1 MLRGKYNS
9 AVIHARNRRSSARGF
24 TLLELLVS
32 MLIGLI
38 VTGAAFSVLEF
49 TTSDVKLTTE
59 RAHLDQAGRVALENI
74 MLKLHSSCVAA
85 ELRPIQIG
93 SNENELAL
101 LSERSLL
108 NKYNEPASSP
118 TEVRERKIVFNSAAK
133 TLTEKS
139 WPTLSP
145 KFEASEPATPT
156 TLLLLK
162 GVRRTVQEGKEVP
175 IFRYY
180 RYYKSGDTIPT
191 GDTTLPYGELN
202 PTPLASAAMACKTE
216 TERVAKVAVSFTLA
230 PEGNEGVFAKGYRP
244 IAFED
249 SAILR
254 LAPAS
259 EAERNF
265 TCTEK
270 T

>member
-1 MLRGKYNS
+1 MKAHLDIRHLRNE
-9 AVIHARNRRSSARGF
+9 RGF
-24 TLLELLVS
+24 TLIELLVS
-32 MLIGLI
+32 MLIGLV
-38 VTGAAFSVLEF
+38 VTGAAFSILEF

-74 MLKLHSSCVAA
+74 MLELHSACIKVEA
-85 ELRPIQIG
+85 RPVEPG
-93 SNENELAL
+93 TNENELIF
-101 LSERSLL
+101 LSERSPL
-108 NKYNEPASSP
+108 NAKYQEPTSSLN
-118 TEVRERKIVFNSAAK
+118 EVRERKIIFNKAAG

-139 WPTLSP
+139 WPTLLAS
-145 KFEASEPATPT
+145 KYEATEPATPT
-156 TLLLLK
+156 TQLLLK
-162 GVRRTVQEGKEVP
+162 GVKRMVQEGKEVP

-180 RYYKSGDTIPT
+180 RYYKSSDAIPT
-191 GDTTLPYGELN
+191 GDTTTPYGELY
-202 PTPLASAAMACKTE
+202 PTPMQSTE
-216 TERVAKVAVSFTLA
+216 LSIKEELKAVTKVAVGFTLT

>member
-1 MLRGKYNS
+1 MKAHLHIWRLRDE
-9 AVIHARNRRSSARGF
+9 RGF
-24 TLLELLVS
+24 TLIELLVS
-32 MLIGLI
+32 MLIGLV
-38 VTGAAFSVLEF
+38 VTGAAFSILEF

-59 RAHLDQAGRVALENI
+59 RAHLDQAGRVTLENI
-74 MLKLHSSCVAA
+74 MLALHSACVHVNVYPI
-85 ELRPIQIG
+85 RPG
-93 SNENELAL
+93 SGENELVF
-101 LSERSLL
+101 LSERSPL
-108 NKYNEPASSP
+108 NSPYKEPTSSLG
-118 TEVRERKIVFNSAAK
+118 EVRERKIVFNKATG

-139 WPTLSP
+139 WPTLLE
-145 KFEASEPATPT
+145 KNYVAAEPATPT
-156 TLLLLK
+156 TQLLLK
-162 GVRRTVQEGKEVP
+162 GVKRTVQGGKELP
-175 IFRYY
+175 IFSYY
-180 RYYKSGDTIPT
+180 RYYKTGDTIPT
-191 GDTTLPYGELN
+191 GDTTLPFGELN
-202 PTPLASAAMACKTE
+202 PKSLGATEMAKETE

-249 SAILR
+249 AAILR

>member
-1 MLRGKYNS
+1 MTTHPYIQRLFDE
-9 AVIHARNRRSSARGF
+9 HGF
-24 TLLELLVS
+24 SLIELLVS
-32 MLIGLI
+32 MLIGLL
-38 VTGAAFSVLEF
+38 VTGAAFSILEF

-74 MLKLHSSCVAA
+74 MLELHSACVKV
-85 ELRPIQIG
+85 ETRPIKLG
-93 SNENELAL
+93 SNENELL
-101 LSERSLL
+101 FLSERSPL
-108 NKYNEPASSP
+108 NAVYKEPTASLA
-118 TEVRERKIVFNSAAK
+118 EVRERKIIFNKATG

-139 WPTLSP
+139 WVAPYPSYEAAEPT
-145 KFEASEPATPT
+145 TPT
-156 TLLLLK
+156 TVLLLK
-162 GVRRTVQEGKEVP
+162 GVKRTTQEGKEVP
-175 IFRYY
+175 VFRYY
-180 RYYKSGDTIPT
+180 RYYKSSDPIPT
-191 GDTTLPYGELN
+191 GDTTTPYGELY
-202 PTPLASAAMACKTE
+202 PTPMTTTELANKEELKAVT
-216 TERVAKVAVSFTLA
+216 KVAVSFTLA